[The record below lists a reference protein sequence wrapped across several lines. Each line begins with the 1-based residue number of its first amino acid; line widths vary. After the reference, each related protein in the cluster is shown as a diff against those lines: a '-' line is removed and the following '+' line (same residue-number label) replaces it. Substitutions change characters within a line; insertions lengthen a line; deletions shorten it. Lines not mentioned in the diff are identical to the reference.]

1 MTTYLSIKNK
11 YLSVMLLCVASQLA
25 IAGEPGLALKADQLR
40 ADAFNDAKVVGSLTA
55 NEKLEIMNKKG
66 AWLQV
71 KTSKQ
76 TGWVRL
82 LSVKRQGPSGSAVA
96 GIAGVA
102 TGRSG
107 TGKVVSTT
115 GIRGL
120 SADEIKSAPFS
131 EPQIS
136 KMESYA
142 VSADDAKRF
151 ANAGGLTANTYPYLQ
166 GVAK

>member
-1 MTTYLSIKNK
+1 MKTYLCLKNK
-11 YLSVMLLCVASQLA
+11 YLGAILLCVASQFSL
-25 IAGEPGLALKADQLR
+25 AGEPGLALKADQLR
-40 ADAFNDAKVVGSLTA
+40 ADAFNDAKVVGSLTT
-55 NEKLEIMNKKG
+55 NEKLEIINKKG

-82 LSVKRQGPSGSAVA
+82 LSVKRQGPSGGTVA

-120 SADEIKSAPFS
+120 SADEIKSATFS

-151 ANAGGLTANTYPYLQ
+151 ANAGGLTANAYPYLQ
-166 GVAK
+166 GAGQ

>member
-1 MTTYLSIKNK
+1 MMIKK
-11 YLSVMLLCVASQLA
+11 YYPCCLALWLALSVPIAH
-25 IAGEPGLALKADQLR
+25 AGEPGLALKADQLR
-40 ADAFNDAKVVGSLTA
+40 ADAFNDAKVVGSLSA
-55 NEKLEIMNKKG
+55 NENLEIINKKG

-82 LSVKRQGPSGSAVA
+82 LSVKRQGPTGNAVA
-96 GIAGVA
+96 GMAGVA
-102 TGRSG
+102 TGRTG

-120 SADEIKSAPFS
+120 SAEEIKSAPFN
-131 EPQIS
+131 EAQVS
-136 KMESYA
+136 KMETYA

-151 ANAGGLTANTYPYLQ
+151 ANAGGLSANNYPYLQ
-166 GVAK
+166 GAAQ